1 MMSGFSLFSWDI
13 YSLFRRQPVCRQDHE
28 DGETPASKGAIHFFG
43 MFPVL

>member
-13 YSLFRRQPVCRQDHE
+13 YSLFHRQPARQD
-28 DGETPASKGAIHFFG
+28 GENGEASVSRGVIHFFG